1 MPDADT
7 GAGEGAYGAGP
18 PAGPVRTG
26 RRPGPDGCHELP
38 ASHGQRRLWLVCR
51 RDPANPVYHYAMFL
65 RMEGPLRADALRT
78 ALGVLAARHESLRT
92 TLHGRDGDL
101 VQRVHPAR
109 PADLPVETAAD
120 WESAH
125 AAAVRRARLPMDLA
139 RGPLLRTWLVR
150 VAPDRHLFA
159 CVVHHAVFDG
169 WSEEVFLRELAAAY
183 NAAAGGAP
191 AELPELPVQHGDV
204 AAWQRAALDGAEGE
218 RLLRHWRRALHDARP
233 LALPTDRPRPPVP
246 AFRGATH
253 RFAVP
258 PETVRRMGEF
268 CREEHVTPY
277 IVLLAA
283 TSALLGRWS
292 EQDDV
297 AVTVTTA
304 NRPLP
309 EAEHVIGYFA
319 GGQVLRARLTPD
331 LTFRELS
338 GQVLEEFL
346 DGMEHEGLPLDLLA
360 ARARPSWERVGG
372 AFSRVAVALDPV
384 PEPAAEFAGL
394 RVRQT
399 GAYLGAAK
407 WDLGAVFQSAGDELY
422 GHLTYDT
429 ALFDAATVASMARAL
444 LRLLGTATR
453 EPDRPVH
460 AIDLADPGAGRAPA
474 PAADR
479 GHARRGVHHHVAARA
494 AEQPG
499 APAVYAPDGS
509 LSYADLDRRADEF
522 AARLRDRGVTART
535 SVGLAVP
542 PSTDSVAALLGV
554 LKAGAAA
561 VPLDPSWPAGTL
573 ARVLTE
579 CGAGLVLT
587 APGDVPPLP
596 EGVDVLPLNGA
607 GGGPGTARAVRG
619 EPGSGAA
626 PHTGGGGL
634 EAGAPAWVLPAAG
647 DRPGPTAFTHAALLR
662 STGHPG
668 ARDLGPGT
676 VHLCVVPPASAH
688 AATEL
693 LGPLLHGGAVAVHRP
708 ADGLRAALGAYPVT
722 SALFTAPA
730 LRAAADEAPEALAA
744 LGDVLVDAEE
754 LTPTLVGRVLRL
766 RAGRPLRTVYPAGAA
781 RPGTAALATLRETP
795 PGSGIPVGSP
805 ADPAVRAYVLDPR
818 LRPVPAGAPGEL
830 YLGGPGPADG
840 FWGRAADTAARFVP
854 DPFGG
859 PPGARMYRTGH
870 LVRSG
875 PGGGLEYLGRTAD
888 RVEAG
893 GLRVETG
900 PVRDALA
907 SHPAVADVV
916 VARGELPGGGGR
928 TGLVAYVTPARGA
941 PPEAAALR
949 AHAAGLLP
957 AHLVPYAFVP
967 LTALPPAA
975 DGTVDRDALPPPG
988 PMAGAAAPTAAP
1000 GNHAPAPA
1008 AAAHGA
1014 HPARTP
1020 TERAVAEEWGALLGQ
1035 PPSTREAKFLEAGG
1049 DSVLLVLFAE
1059 RLRAR
1064 FAAGAPAV
1072 VDLFEYGTVAE
1083 IAALVDGRSAHGAE
1097 EAG

>member
-1 MPDADT
+1 
-7 GAGEGAYGAGP
+7 
-18 PAGPVRTG
+18 
-26 RRPGPDGCHELP
+26 
-38 ASHGQRRLWLVCR
+38 VCR
-51 RDPANPVYHYAMFL
+51 RDPANPVYLYAMFL
-65 RMEGPLRADALRT
+65 RIEGPLRADALRT
-78 ALGVLAARHESLRT
+78 ALGVLVARHESLRT
-92 TLHGRDGDL
+92 TLHGRDGEL
-101 VQRVHPAR
+101 VQRVHPPG

-150 VAPDRHLFA
+150 IAPDRHLFA

-169 WSEEVFLRELAAAY
+169 WSEEVFLRELAATY
-183 NAAAGGAP
+183 NAAVGGAP

-204 AAWQRAALDGAEGE
+204 ADWQRAALDGAEGE

-258 PETVRRMGEF
+258 PQTVRRMGEF

-283 TSALLGRWS
+283 TSVLLGRWS

-360 ARARPSWERVGG
+360 ARARPRWERVGG

-399 GAYLGAAK
+399 GAYLGVAK

-429 ALFDAATVASMARAL
+429 ALFDAGTVASMARAL
-444 LRLLGTATR
+444 LRLLDTATR

-460 AIDLADPGAGRAPA
+460 AIGLADPGPGPRAPA
-474 PAADR
+474 PLAGP
-479 GHARRGVHHHVAARA
+479 GHARRGVHHHVAARV
-494 AEQPG
+494 AERPG

-509 LSYADLDRRADEF
+509 LSYAELDRRADAL
-522 AARLRDRGVTART
+522 AARLRAGGVTPRT
-535 SVGLAVP
+535 AVGLAVP
-542 PSTDSVAALLGV
+542 PSAGQVAALLGV
-554 LKAGAAA
+554 LKAGAA
-561 VPLDPSWPAGTL
+561 VVLLDPSWPAGTL
-573 ARVLTE
+573 ARVLGE
-579 CGAGLVLT
+579 CEVRLLLT
-587 APGDVPPLP
+587 AAGSAPPVPAGVEVVRLDGADGEP
-596 EGVDVLPLNGA
+596 ETRAPRTR
-607 GGGPGTARAVRG
+607 GGSGPG
-619 EPGSGAA
+619 EHPGAA
-626 PHTGGGGL
+626 GRSAAVDDSGTAGEGPG
-634 EAGAPAWVLPAAG
+634 AGAPAWVLPAAG
-647 DRPGPTAFTHAALLR
+647 DRPGPAVVTHAALLR
-662 STGHPG
+662 GTGHPG
-668 ARDLGPGT
+668 SRDLGPGT
-676 VHLCVVPPASAH
+676 VHLCLAPPASAY
-688 AATEL
+688 AVPEL

-708 ADGLRAALGAYPVT
+708 ADGIRAALGAYPVT
-722 SALFTAPA
+722 SAQFTAPA
-730 LRAAADEAPEALAA
+730 LRAAADEAPGALAA
-744 LGDVLVDAEE
+744 LHEVVADVEE
-754 LTPTLVGRVLRL
+754 LTPDVVGRVLRL
-766 RAGRPLRTVYPAGAA
+766 RAGRPLRIAYGAGAG
-781 RPGTAALATLRETP
+781 RPGITALATVHGTP
-795 PGSGIPVGSP
+795 SRSGLPVGSP
-805 ADPAVRAYVLDPR
+805 VDPATRAYVLDPR
-818 LRPVPAGAPGEL
+818 LRPVPTGAPGEL
-830 YLGGPGPADG
+830 YLGGAGLADG
-840 FWGRAADTAARFVP
+840 FRGRAADTAARFVP
-854 DPFGG
+854 DPFTD
-859 PPGARMYRTGH
+859 PPGARMYRTGS

-888 RVEAG
+888 RVEIG

-916 VARGELPGGGGR
+916 VARGDLPGGGGR
-928 TGLVAYVTPARGA
+928 TELVAYVTPAPGA
-941 PPEAAALR
+941 LPEEAALR
-949 AHAAGLLP
+949 AHAAELLP
-957 AHLVPYAFVP
+957 AYLVPHAFIP
-967 LTALPPAA
+967 LTAFPLAA

-988 PMAGAAAPTAAP
+988 PAAEAAAPTAAP
-1000 GNHAPAPA
+1000 GNHPPPA
-1008 AAAHGA
+1008 AAAVHGA

-1035 PPSTREAKFLEAGG
+1035 PPQNRDAKFLEAGG

-1064 FAAGAPAV
+1064 FAEGAPAV

-1083 IAALVDGRSAHGAE
+1083 IAALVDGRSGNGAE